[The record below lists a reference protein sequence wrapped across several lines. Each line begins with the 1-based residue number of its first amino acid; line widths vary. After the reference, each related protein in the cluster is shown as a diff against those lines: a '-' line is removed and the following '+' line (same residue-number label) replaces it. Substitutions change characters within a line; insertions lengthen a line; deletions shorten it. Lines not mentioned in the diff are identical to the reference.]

1 MMFVLPATCDQRP
14 VGSAVLVA
22 AHKQRLLFASAL
34 HLFGDGRTIGLALPP
49 HQGNLSMPQV
59 YPVLQAP
66 ILGTQILA
74 VDPFADLAILVSDPQ
89 PNFSVLQMPTIVA
102 TPGNLP
108 VGSDVVVLGYPFA
121 PIGSLLETWTPS
133 VVTAL
138 ARRQLAR
145 GIHTDE
151 LVLGLQ
157 SHPGMSGA
165 AVVGKHDGMLHGI
178 LRGTLAP
185 PEVLKIG
192 NIPVMSDTSV
202 TFATSAHLL
211 HELLVAARTEIDR
224 LP

>member
-1 MMFVLPATCDQRP
+1 MLVLPVTTDNRP

-22 AHKQRLLFASAL
+22 GHKQRLLFASAL
-34 HLFGDGRTIGLALPP
+34 HLFGDGRILGVALPP
-49 HQGNLSMPQV
+49 HEGNVVRPQV

-66 ILGTQILA
+66 IMATQILA
-74 VDPFADLAILVSDPQ
+74 ADPFADLAVLVSEPQ
-89 PNFSVLQMPTIVA
+89 PNIAIAQAPNIVA
-102 TPGNLP
+102 ASGNLP
-108 VGSDVVVLGYPFA
+108 VGSEVVVLGYPFA

-138 ARRQLAR
+138 ARRQLAL
-145 GIHTDE
+145 GVYTDE
-151 LVLGLQ
+151 LVLGLH

-165 AVVGKHDGMLHGI
+165 AVVGKHDGILYGI

-185 PEVLKIG
+185 PELMKIG
-192 NIPVMSDTSV
+192 NIPIASDTSV

-211 HELLVAARTEIDR
+211 HELLTAARTEIDR